1 MAQSLVTFRFW
12 AFSKC
17 HHKRNYQPP
26 VHANNPVNI
35 CQRYHQAITID
46 PFANNLCLLTL
57 RSEYHN
63 QTKLTNEQKDFKR
76 LKTLS
81 KAPCNWYWHFSP
93 SAPLPF
99 VRYRSARFTAADVCS
114 RTKGLLITA
123 QGSCWRT
130 RTKEKHH
137 DSHGICQKNAKSRV
151 EFEKH
156 PMHISRQN
164 SKPKVSP
171 SRKTSQASLWRTC
184 KGIVPPWQQSAL
196 AAIASLPRNDMT
208 HITNDSWWP
217 ATNSMNCKNG
227 WSEDIE
233 QHQAPCPTSIEVLTL
248 SIACQPNKKPSN
260 NHHGI
265 VNPVNQPAW
274 KLSRRVREAGLIQR
288 DWPGRSETSP
298 ASDWLRGKTP
308 EKGRFGRPHLR
319 CEAHSRSTLR
329 QDFTRFHKDAGK
341 QNELNEK
348 CQKKNIEKEVE
359 GWLRCLRFADL
370 GWRQ

>member
-1 MAQSLVTFRFW
+1 MPIILSTSV
-12 AFSKC
+12 K
-17 HHKRNYQPP
+17 
-26 VHANNPVNI
+26 
-35 CQRYHQAITID
+35 RYHQAITID

-57 RSEYHN
+57 PSEYHN
-63 QTKLTNEQKDFKR
+63 QQKDFKR

-123 QGSCWRT
+123 QGSCSRT

-137 DSHGICQKNAKSRV
+137 DSHGICQKNAKSRL

-156 PMHISRQN
+156 PMHITRQN

-171 SRKTSQASLWRTC
+171 SRKTSQASLCRTC

-196 AAIASLPRNDMT
+196 AAIASPPRNEMT

-217 ATNSMNCKNG
+217 TTNSMNCKNG
-227 WSEDIE
+227 WSKNIE

-288 DWPGRSETSP
+288 DWPGPSETSP
-298 ASDWLRGKTP
+298 ASDWPRVKTTGKRSLRSSAPSMRGPFQVHPTP
-308 EKGRFGRPHLR
+308 
-319 CEAHSRSTLR
+319 
-329 QDFTRFHKDAGK
+329 RFHEVSQGCVAK

-348 CQKKNIEKEVE
+348 CQKKTLKKM
-359 GWLRCLRFADL
+359 LRDD
-370 GWRQ
+370 WDV